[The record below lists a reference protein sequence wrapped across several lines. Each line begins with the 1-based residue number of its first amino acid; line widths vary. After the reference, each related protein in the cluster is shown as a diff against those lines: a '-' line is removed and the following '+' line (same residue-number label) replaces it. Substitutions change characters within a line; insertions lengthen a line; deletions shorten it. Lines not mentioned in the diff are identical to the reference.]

1 MQKKKPKKRKQN
13 KKDPRDELPFKT
25 DNQSLQIR

>member
-13 KKDPRDELPFKT
+13 KKDPRDELFKT